1 MPRERPAPRWVPP
14 TRPATATALE
24 NLARIGLIAYGVV
37 HLLVAWLALQLAWFG
52 GGGES
57 ADQSGAM
64 STVAESPVGKPLLWV
79 IAVGLIALAAWQA
92 AEVLRWRSGWSASG
106 KTRTK
111 ALRKSGNALVKAAI
125 YIALAVLAIRFATG
139 SGQSSSQSQQETTAG
154 VLGWPGGQ
162 FIVGAAG
169 LILIG
174 SGVWHVRKG
183 LTKTLPEA
191 DRHLRGVAEGAPPG
205 HPARAGRLPRQG
217 GRPRA
222 GRRPARLRRDHL
234 RPVEGPGPG
243 RRAAHRAGAAVRPDP
258 AHPGGPRASPP
269 SARSSS
275 CGPATR
281 SAPDVRD
288 PARCWTGRTASSPAP
303 ARSPTTRS

>member
-1 MPRERPAPRWVPP
+1 MGAADEAGNSE
-14 TRPATATALE
+14 ALE

-52 GGGES
+52 GGES
-57 ADQSGAM
+57 ADQSGAL
-64 STVAESPVGKPLLWV
+64 STVADSPVGKPLLWL

-111 ALRKSGNALVKAAI
+111 ALRKSGNALIKAAI

-183 LTKTLPEA
+183 LTKKFLKQIDTSKASPGALKLVTRLGQVGFPGK
-191 DRHLRGVAEGAPPG
+191 GVALAGVGALLLYAAITFDPSK
-205 HPARAGRLPRQG
+205 ARGLDGALHTVLELPFG
-217 GRPRA
+217 PILLTLIAVGIAAFGAFLFVRA
-222 GRRPARLRRDHL
+222 RYP
-234 RPVEGPGPG
+234 E
-243 RRAAHRAGAAVRPDP
+243 
-258 AHPGGPRASPP
+258 
-269 SARSSS
+269 
-275 CGPATR
+275 
-281 SAPDVRD
+281 
-288 PARCWTGRTASSPAP
+288 RT
-303 ARSPTTRS
+303 